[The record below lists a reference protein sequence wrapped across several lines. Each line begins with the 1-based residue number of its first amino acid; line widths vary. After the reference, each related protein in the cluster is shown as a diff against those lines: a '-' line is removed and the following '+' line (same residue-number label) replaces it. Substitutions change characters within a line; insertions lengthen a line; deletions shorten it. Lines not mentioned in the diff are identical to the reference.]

1 MKLENPRNAAILQ
14 SFTKERYAIHR
25 FKVVSMRND
34 MTRAMAQST
43 LLRRHRSGSQLFW
56 ARSYWMVTVTVV
68 WA

>member
-43 LLRRHRSGSQLFW
+43 SLRRHRSG
-56 ARSYWMVTVTVV
+56 
-68 WA
+68 